1 MISLTDYLRM
11 YSRMQK
17 LVNEVFEGSG
27 AKDIEIVDYELKL
40 FTLHIKVRYK
50 LSGKDEETIVKFSQS
65 SIESG
70 KKAQEAIE
78 KNKKRIF
85 GE

>member
-1 MISLTDYLRM
+1 MINLTDYLRM

-27 AKDIEIVDYELKL
+27 AKDIEIVDYELKV
-40 FTLHIKVRYK
+40 FTLCIKVRYK
-50 LSGKDEETIVKFSQS
+50 LSGKDEEAIVKFSQS